1 MNCRDGRVLTIADL
15 EQIAV
20 ANGITA
26 GQITSLHATHHNRN
40 LVRSYL
46 IQWTASA
53 RLAMFWRGELDLDTS
68 PSVLGILWSGQG
80 E

>member
-15 EQIAV
+15 EQIAG
-20 ANGITA
+20 ANGTSA
-26 GQITSLHATHHNRN
+26 EQIASLHATHHNRN

-46 IQWTASA
+46 LQWTASA

-68 PSVLGILWSGQG
+68 EAMLGRNPSVG
-80 E
+80 